1 MSTGILSAIF
11 FSKHIRTDA
20 EDLSQCYPTD
30 ASIFLSTMLIV
41 ILGGISLYLLV
52 QRSGKTENDDNE
64 ELVEERLPLLVQRS
78 GKTKNDDNVGIKKE
92 ELAEEISNDDK
103 MRFVAIVSA
112 TLFSAG
118 LFISGMTKNY
128 KIYGFLDLKLLK
140 KGTWDPTL
148 IFVMGSGL
156 IISACGYH
164 FVEGHN
170 TFKVRKC
177 NYQFGASYMYSMQM
191 ELN

>member
-1 MSTGILSAIF
+1 MSTGILSATMC
-11 FSKHIRTDA
+11 SPMCKLAKQLRTDA
-20 EDLSQCYPTD
+20 EGLSQCYPTD
-30 ASIFLSTMLIV
+30 ASIFLSTMLIA
-41 ILGGISLYLLV
+41 ILGGMSLPLLV
-52 QRSGKTENDDNE
+52 QRSGKTENDD
-64 ELVEERLPLLVQRS
+64 
-78 GKTKNDDNVGIKKE
+78 KVGIKKE

-103 MRFVAIVSA
+103 KGFVAIVSA
-112 TLFSAG
+112 ALFSAG

-156 IISACGYH
+156 LISAFGYH
-164 FVEGHN
+164 FVKGHN

-177 NYQFGASYMYSMQM
+177 NYQFGASYVYSLQM

>member
-1 MSTGILSAIF
+1 MSTGILSATF
-11 FSKHIRTDA
+11 FSKHVRTDA
-20 EDLSQCYPTD
+20 EDVSQCYPTD
-30 ASIFLSTMLIV
+30 ASIILSTMLIV
-41 ILGGISLYLLV
+41 ILGGISLSLLV

-64 ELVEERLPLLVQRS
+64 ELAEESSSLLVQRS
-78 GKTKNDDNVGIKKE
+78 GKTKNDDNVGVKKE
-92 ELAEEISNDDK
+92 ELAEEISNYDK
-103 MRFVAIVSA
+103 MGFVAIVSA
-112 TLFSAG
+112 ALFSTG

-128 KIYGFLDLKLLK
+128 KIYGFLDLTLLK

-156 IISACGYH
+156 ITSACGYH

-170 TFKVRKC
+170 FLKVRKC
-177 NYQFGASYMYSMQM
+177 YYQFGASYMYSMQM